1 MADVTINGPITVPPD
16 RRLLAQLTKDPK
28 VIRYLEQLGQ
38 DATST
43 TPTNNEIILL
53 LINDAAES
61 ANAAQGSA
69 NSANQA
75 AQALAL
81 GLEYLEGLGQLPAAL
96 IQGLGKRLDELEAL
110 LLDFRPPI
118 FPVIPAPTPPFAP
131 AVVNATTAYS
141 VLAAPAYQPL
151 TVRADAVA
159 AAFTVTLPAAPSLLQ
174 LVNVKKIDA
183 TANVVT
189 IDGGAINIDGA
200 LTAAISTQYTN
211 VQIQFNGS
219 TWDVL

>member
-1 MADVTINGPITVPPD
+1 MADVTISKPITVPPD
-16 RRLLAQLTKDPK
+16 RRLLSQLTKDPK
-28 VIRYLEQLGQ
+28 LIRYLEQLGQ

-43 TPTNNEIILL
+43 TPTNNDIILL

-61 ANAAQGSA
+61 ASAAQGSA
-69 NSANQA
+69 NSASQA
-75 AQALAL
+75 AQNLAL
-81 GLEYLEGLGQLPAAL
+81 GLEYLEGLGQLPAPL
-96 IQGLGKRLDELEAL
+96 IQALGRRLDELEAL

-131 AVVNATTAYS
+131 TVATTTAAYA
-141 VLAAPAYQPL
+141 VLAAPAYQPI
-151 TVRADAVA
+151 TVRADATA
-159 AAFTVTLPAAPSLLQ
+159 GAFSVTLPAAPGALQ
-174 LVNVKKIDA
+174 LVNIKKIDA

-189 IDGGAINIDGA
+189 VDGGAISIDGA
-200 LTAAISTQYTN
+200 LTKAISTQYTN